1 MLYCTSLC
9 SRPIENNLPAIQ
21 WLDRSEVVHNI
32 LVGPVLQHPEL
43 GQLGRGDGDGLEE
56 VDPVDDLHAAGGGQG
71 ARVGAEGSVLHVSY
85 QVCDLDT
92 IIVVKFIRFPQYV
105 PESNN

>member
-71 ARVGAEGSVLHVSY
+71 ARVGAEGGVFHISY
-85 QVCDLDT
+85 EGWYLYQNNNC
-92 IIVVKFIRFPQYV
+92 IVYKIYKIYRKC
-105 PESNN
+105 